1 MSNWSTLRQAVIEDF
16 HLDASGAA
24 DDHLNR
30 AICSALEDLR
40 LSRLDV
46 IHVGRETYQLDRR
59 VRAVAAT
66 RVLEDLE
73 TV

>member
-1 MSNWSTLRQAVIEDF
+1 ML
-16 HLDASGAA
+16 
-24 DDHLNR
+24 
-30 AICSALEDLR
+30 SALEDLR
-40 LSRLDV
+40 LSRRDV

-73 TV
+73 AV